1 MPQISVIVPLRD
13 RSGTR
18 LANCLRSLRWQDDA
32 PELELVLADYGS
44 VEEHARGID
53 ELAERFGEDLLFADG
68 LDDAL
73 IGASLRFGREPIAI
87 YDRKKVIALF
97 MAEHVCDCEPSCS
110 EGEECPQA
118 WEQAEEH
125 FGFNVIGAWVG
136 DKTPAYAELL
146 TTKLDD
152 DRAAGA
158 ARNHY
163 LAGGSDQASSVGRLI
178 TSVCSSDSNNCR

>member
-1 MPQISVIVPLRD
+1 V
-13 RSGTR
+13 
-18 LANCLRSLRWQDDA
+18 SLTVR
-32 PELELVLADYGS
+32 E
-44 VEEHARGID
+44 

-73 IGASLRFGREPIAI
+73 IGVSLRFGREPIAL

-97 MAEHVCDCEPSCS
+97 MAEHVCDCEPRCE

-136 DKTPAYAELL
+136 DTTPAYAELT

-152 DRAAGA
+152 DQKAGA
-158 ARNHY
+158 ARNHF
-163 LAGGSDQASSVGRLI
+163 LAGDSTYQTTGYYCAGRDAWDAAI
-178 TSVCSSDSNNCR
+178 KWARENR